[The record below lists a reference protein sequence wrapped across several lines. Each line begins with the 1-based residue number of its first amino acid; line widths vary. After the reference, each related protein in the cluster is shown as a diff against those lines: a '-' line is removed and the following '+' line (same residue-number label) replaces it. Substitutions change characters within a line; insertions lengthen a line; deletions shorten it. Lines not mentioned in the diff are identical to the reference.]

1 MKGSDSMIKIAIDA
15 MGGDYLCQTTVPA
28 CMEAVKE
35 YKDLEL
41 VLYGDEKQIKPLL
54 TNSERIT
61 IVHTEKYV
69 DMGEHN
75 PVSYI
80 RRNKGASLCIAMQS
94 AHDGVAQAVV
104 SAGPTQCVV
113 CGAHLIFLEILAS
126 EKSTSQS

>member
-41 VLYGDEKQIKPLL
+41 VLYGDEKQIKPIL

-61 IVHTEKYV
+61 IVHTES
-69 DMGEHN
+69 M
-75 PVSYI
+75 
-80 RRNKGASLCIAMQS
+80 
-94 AHDGVAQAVV
+94 
-104 SAGPTQCVV
+104 
-113 CGAHLIFLEILAS
+113 LIWVNIIL
-126 EKSTSQS
+126 